1 MLATFGVGQ
10 VLWSLFW
17 FFLFVLWLMLLFHVV
32 IDVFRSHDM
41 GGLAKVIWLLFMF
54 IFPFLGVFV
63 YLIARGGKMAEHSA
77 QQADADQAALD
88 KYIRDAAAP
97 GASPA
102 SELEKLAA
110 LKAQGAISEEEYAQ
124 LKAKVIS

>member
-32 IDVFRSHDM
+32 FDVFRSHDM

-54 IFPFLGVFV
+54 VFPFLGVFV

-77 QQADADQAALD
+77 QRAEAEQAALD
-88 KYIRDAAAP
+88 RAIRDAATPA
-97 GASPA
+97 ASPA

-110 LKAQGAISEEEYAQ
+110 LKAQGAISDEEYAQ